1 MKLREQLQMFV
12 LTKQEQRTI
21 AFIVLVLMLGLIT
34 MHYRARHPP
43 TKPSVE
49 SRQSAQSSAP

>member
-1 MKLREQLQMFV
+1 MKLRERLQMFV

-34 MHYRARHPP
+34 MHYRATHPP
-43 TKPSVE
+43 TKTAEPSTAVQ
-49 SRQSAQSSAP
+49 SR